1 MGILVKTGLVMFTR
15 VTEVK
20 ERMKKF
26 SRLKEAK
33 ETWQHNATREP
44 RKEPLLETPS
54 LGQRVTLERRMKS
67 SLSRSVMCDSL

>member
-1 MGILVKTGLVMFTR
+1 MGILAKTGLVMFTR

-33 ETWQHNATREP
+33 ET
-44 RKEPLLETPS
+44 
-54 LGQRVTLERRMKS
+54 
-67 SLSRSVMCDSL
+67 